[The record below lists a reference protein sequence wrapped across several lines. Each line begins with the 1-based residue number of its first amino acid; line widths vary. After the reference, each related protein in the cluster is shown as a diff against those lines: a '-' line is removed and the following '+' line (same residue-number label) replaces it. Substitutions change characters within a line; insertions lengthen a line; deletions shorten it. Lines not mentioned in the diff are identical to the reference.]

1 MTDQGGYKRPD
12 NDKINY
18 HPTPE
23 EVVTKFTAYA
33 GYANLP
39 VGGYKTLGICPS
51 AQDDTPL
58 EPTEDDP
65 YHVPA
70 YFDLSEAPTSTPE
83 EVKLEFNPPLV
94 HYAELRDGL
103 PIGYVWIP
111 PSSPEP
117 MLREVTPEQDV
128 AFTTPLRPARSM
140 GTSQKRKKTVT
151 FDLSPQKKRKRD
163 TTAEYQARFT
173 SPLSEDLSDA
183 PDGLL
188 TPEPR
193 QLVIRRR

>member
-1 MTDQGGYKRPD
+1 MTNQGTHKRPA
-12 NDKINY
+12 NDKTNY
-18 HPTPE
+18 HPTPG

-33 GYANLP
+33 GYVNLP
-39 VGGYKTLGICPS
+39 
-51 AQDDTPL
+51 DDTPL
-58 EPTEDDP
+58 EPTENDP

-94 HYAELRDGL
+94 HYAELRGGL

-117 MLREVTPEQDV
+117 MPREVTSEQDV

-151 FDLSPQKKRKRD
+151 FDLSTQKKRKRD
-163 TTAEYQARFT
+163 TTAEFQARFT

-193 QLVIRRR
+193 EFVLRRR

>member
-1 MTDQGGYKRPD
+1 MTDQGNYKAQ
-12 NDKINY
+12 NLDKSNC
-18 HPTPE
+18 PRTPE
-23 EVVTKFTAYA
+23 EDVKAFPEYESDFIIPVD
-33 GYANLP
+33 GYEVLAIGP
-39 VGGYKTLGICPS
+39 R
-51 AQDDTPL
+51 AQDDIPL
-58 EPTEDDP
+58 ENPEDNP

-70 YFDLSEAPTSTPE
+70 YFDLSEATASTPE
-83 EVKLEFNPPLV
+83 EVELEFNPPLT
-94 HYAELRDGL
+94 HYAELRGGL

-117 MLREVTPEQDV
+117 MAREATPEQDA

-140 GTSQKRKKTVT
+140 AASKKRKKTVT

-163 TTAEYQARFT
+163 TTSEYQARFT

-193 QLVIRRR
+193 EFVLRR